1 MNVFTKRNALIGWIV
16 MRVAR
21 RRVERKLSSLVDRST
36 QRRTLVAGLGLAA
49 VGVGTTVALLA
60 RRDRSADATT

>member
-21 RRVERKLSSLVDRST
+21 RRIERKLGFLAGRST
-36 QRRTLVAGLGLAA
+36 QRWALVAGLGLAA
-49 VGVGTTVALLA
+49 VGAGTTVAILA
-60 RRDRSADATT
+60 RRDRPAGTTA

>member
-49 VGVGTTVALLA
+49 VGVGATVALLA
-60 RRDRSADATT
+60 RRDRTADATT